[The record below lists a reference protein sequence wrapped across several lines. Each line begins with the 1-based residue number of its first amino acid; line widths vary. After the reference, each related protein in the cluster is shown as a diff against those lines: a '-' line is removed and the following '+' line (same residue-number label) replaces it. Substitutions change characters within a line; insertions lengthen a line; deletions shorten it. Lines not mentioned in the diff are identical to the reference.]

1 MDCELVMKLGQAGAR
16 VLTERCHKRPVILI
30 GKDTRQSGD
39 MLEAAL
45 CAGICSVGAD
55 AVRLGVLPTPAVAHL
70 VRTGEADAGVV
81 ISASHNP
88 MEHNGIK
95 FFDRDGNK
103 LPDELEDRIEAL
115 MNEPV
120 SLVTGGS
127 VGRVRYDATAKERY
141 LDFLC
146 STMVGD
152 LSGLN
157 IAVDCANGAA
167 SATAKQLFE
176 RLGANAVIICDQPN
190 GSNINDRCGSTHLA
204 MLQEL
209 VAQGGFDAG
218 VAFDG
223 DADRCLFVDEKG
235 LVVDGDRIIALCACD
250 LMRRGLLHNNAVV
263 VTVMSNLGFFEM
275 AEKQGIEALTAKV
288 GDRYVL
294 ELMREKQ
301 CNLGGEQSGHIIF
314 LDYNATG
321 DGQLTAVQ
329 TLAILKRSGKSISEL
344 AGVMT
349 VYPQVLKNVKVRP
362 EGKTMWPEDQKVAA
376 AIRAAELQ
384 LGKNGRVLVRPSGTE
399 PLVRVMLE
407 GKEQDLIG
415 RLCDEI
421 AEALT
426 QAFGLNE

>member
-1 MDCELVMKLGQAGAR
+1 M
-16 VLTERCHKRPVILI
+16 LTEQCHKRPIILI

-70 VRTGEADAGVV
+70 VRSGEADAGVV

-115 MNEPV
+115 MKEPAP
-120 SLVTGGS
+120 LATGGL
-127 VGRVRYDATAKERY
+127 VGRVTFDSGAKERY
-141 LDFLC
+141 LKFLC
-146 STMVGD
+146 TTVDGD
-152 LSGLN
+152 LSGLR

-176 RLGANAVIICDQPN
+176 RLGAEATIICDQPD
-190 GSNINDRCGSTHLA
+190 GSNINDRCGSTHLT

-223 DADRCLFVDEKG
+223 DADRSLFVDENG
-235 LVVDGDRIIALCACD
+235 QMVDGDRIIALCACD
-250 LMRRGLLHNNAVV
+250 LMRRGLLRNNAVV

-275 AEKQGIEALTAKV
+275 AEKQGIKALTAKV

-329 TLAILKRSGKSISEL
+329 TLAILKRSAKPLSEL

-349 VYPQVLKNVKVRP
+349 VYPQVLKNVTVRP
-362 EGKTMWPEDQKVAA
+362 EGKTMWQQDQAVIA
-376 AIRAAELQ
+376 AIQAAEQQ

-407 GKEQDLIG
+407 GKEAEQIN
-415 RLCDEI
+415 RLCNAI
-421 AEALT
+421 AAAID